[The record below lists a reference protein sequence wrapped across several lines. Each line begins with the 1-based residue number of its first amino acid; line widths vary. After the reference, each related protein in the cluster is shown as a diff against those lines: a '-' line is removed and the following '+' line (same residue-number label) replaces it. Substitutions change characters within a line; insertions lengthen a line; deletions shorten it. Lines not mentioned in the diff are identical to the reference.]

1 MSNITNEYKK
11 AFVEVQAVLNCLDKE
26 DYNKIPTNVIE
37 ALEENKDKEYT
48 YNYDE
53 NLEFD
58 KWELTTEAKAILYNI
73 LKDYL
78 ATDEQKDYFNKR
90 EKFQFLQ
97 EEKEKNEKFDVNNIF
112 KKEELKEEEKQE
124 EQQMV
129 KYKENIF
136 KRMLNKIK
144 EWFKI
149 K

>member
-11 AFVEVQAVLNCLDKE
+11 AFVEVQAVLSCLDKE
-26 DYNKIPTNVIE
+26 DYNKIPTNITE
-37 ALEENKDKEYT
+37 ALEENKDKEYI

-53 NLEFD
+53 NKEFD

-78 ATDEQKDYFNKR
+78 ATDEQKEYFNKR

-97 EEKEKNEKFDVNNIF
+97 EEKEKSEKFDVNNIF
-112 KKEELKEEEKQE
+112 KKEEIVEEKQE

-136 KRMLNKIK
+136 KRILNNIRK
-144 EWFKI
+144 WFKI